1 MNPYEP
7 HVRRR
12 GYFLSES
19 GSEPDFMENESA
31 EGISTFRVVRPRRA
45 PKVVVA
51 ASGRPHRHRAAISS
65 ERQASRSGDKE
76 ASGEVRSAISTGTHR
91 P

>member
-1 MNPYEP
+1 MNAYEP

-12 GYFLSES
+12 GYFLSEP
-19 GSEPDFMENESA
+19 GPDPDVMENESA
-31 EGISTFRVVRPRRA
+31 EGISAFRVVRPRRA

-51 ASGRPHRHRAAISS
+51 ASGRPQRHRAAISS
-65 ERQASRSGDKE
+65 QQAFP
-76 ASGEVRSAISTGTHR
+76 SGEKKATGAVRSAISTGTHR

>member
-7 HVRRR
+7 RVRRR

-19 GSEPDFMENESA
+19 GSDPDAFETDSA
-31 EGISTFRVVRPRRA
+31 EGISSFRVARPRRA
-45 PKVVVA
+45 RKVVVA
-51 ASGRPHRHRAAISS
+51 SSGRSRPHRAAISS
-65 ERQASRSGDKE
+65 VPRSGERK
-76 ASGEVRSAISTGTHR
+76 GPVRSAISTGSHR